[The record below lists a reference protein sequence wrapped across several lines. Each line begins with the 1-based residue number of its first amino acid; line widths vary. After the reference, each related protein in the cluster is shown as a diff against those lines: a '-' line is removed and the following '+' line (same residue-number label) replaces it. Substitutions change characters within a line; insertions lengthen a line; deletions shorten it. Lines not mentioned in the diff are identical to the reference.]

1 MATNSSPFIVNI
13 VDLQNIATSIT
24 GSSQETLLSKAQ
36 SDIANL
42 QEMVDYTTKTIS
54 VDFIN
59 SFTQSNIIQVLA
71 DMNLSNTS
79 LYVNNTS
86 ITSSQSPNISSVSS
100 SVSSSISSIVSSIGG
115 LNSFI
120 TVNDL
125 ASTITFTTAGIPTL
139 ELVSTGMLKYTS
151 STTYFSTG
159 ISVGGFL
166 YVSENAYAKNWFQ
179 TSDSN
184 LKTNIQPFI
193 TSVEKVLELQP
204 QHFTWKNTG
213 SYDIGFIAQDVK
225 SVWPELT
232 TISPDGSMNIAYSRF
247 VPLLL
252 ESIRE
257 LHSRVSTLESSH
269 LKTI

>member
-24 GSSQETLLSKAQ
+24 GSSQESLLTKAQ

-54 VDFIN
+54 ADFIN

-79 LYVNNTS
+79 LYVNNIS
-86 ITSSQSPNISSVSS
+86 ISSSG
-100 SVSSSISSIVSSIGG
+100 SSSISSISSSVSSLSSSISSIGG

-151 STTYFSTG
+151 SSTYFSTG

-204 QHFTWKNTG
+204 QHFTWKTTG

-232 TISPDGSMNIAYSRF
+232 TTSPDGSMNIAYSRF